1 MNMKPELLRQLCFDT
16 GRSDGAFRT
25 IVSLSVTHPQDQHIS
40 GRTELGELLGVKPAT
55 AVKYVMELYRNG
67 LVQIDEHGLAWLC
80 SRQYED
86 FLSEY
91 RLDLEDATRYDT
103 TEAAK

>member
-1 MNMKPELLRQLCFDT
+1 MNTELLGQLCFDT
-16 GRSDGAFRT
+16 GLLHGAFRT
-25 IVSLSVTHPQDQHIS
+25 FVTLSGTHPQDQPIQ
-40 GRTELGELLGVKPAT
+40 GRAEFAQLLGVKPAT
-55 AVKYVMELYRNG
+55 AAKYVMELYRNG

-86 FLSEY
+86 FLYEY
-91 RLDLEDATRYDT
+91 LLDLEDAARYDT

>member
-1 MNMKPELLRQLCFDT
+1 MNTELMKELCLNKRI
-16 GRSDGAFRT
+16 SHGAFRT
-25 IVSLSVTHPQDQHIS
+25 IVTLSLTHPQDQHIP
-40 GRTELGELLGVKPAT
+40 GRTELGELLRVKPAT
-55 AVKYVMELYRNG
+55 AVKYVMELYRNR

-80 SRQYED
+80 PRQYED

-91 RLDLEDATRYDT
+91 RFDLEDAARCDT